1 MFLFI
6 RNLFLGVRQEQ
17 DIYVRLID
25 SVTKQVRILVFNVAP
40 FLKEHSFIMLLI
52 KLQSEVLKGVS

>member
-1 MFLFI
+1 MFLLI

-40 FLKEHSFIMLLI
+40 LLKEHSFIMLSI